1 MKMLKPID
9 KSRMS
14 DCKSG
19 EALFSSDWS
28 MDEYIRALSKTFGWT
43 IAEHNKKTKTD
54 PNQDN
59 RSREGVGG
67 KK

>member
-1 MKMLKPID
+1 MKASEID
-9 KSRMS
+9 
-14 DCKSG
+14 D
-19 EALFSSDWS
+19 D
-28 MDEYIRALSKTFGWT
+28 YIRALAGSSAWE